1 MKTMKLLF
9 LFLLGALSMQA
20 QESEEG
26 YFEGTVI
33 NQDGQPIQGANVC
46 IYRPN
51 YETGVNDVEYYATTD
66 ADGHYSIRVEEVND
80 IYYQFSIKA
89 EGFPSYLQ
97 EYPFSLRKNFHGGY
111 PAPQEV
117 IALWNRLDY
126 KKDQKATIIL
136 PEVPDP
142 SLGRYYRMDHLDGFT
157 VVFEREFEPKAN
169 VPYVIFPNS
178 DFSIDLTQYDLDNL
192 PEPGFI
198 PFFAD
203 SDEPSGIYGTYT
215 NTDLFGRRFCL
226 LDETSDCG
234 LDGDVRR
241 VGAFRAYLVGSYHY
255 TSDFGTDEN
264 LFDSVDYY
272 PFLKEGKTWNVVS
285 LRPVDSAE
293 TDTTDYYDILGRKGR
308 VNQRISY
315 VIDGDTVIGGVTYK
329 KLLSNGY
336 FAGGLREEDGRVY
349 GCGWSQ
355 TQSSD
360 EKLLYDF
367 NAQIGDVFMNG
378 NGSEKLQVNHVLKV
392 DVNGQSRRCLEMYHY
407 YVGNG
412 VEYYS
417 GGKDY
422 WIEGVGCTGSL
433 IDPFWWGTL
442 SSAYP
447 LLLSCYEDGECIY
460 TCEDFNNQIN
470 SMPDIAYRPF
480 IEEGKVWKV
489 GTIPSSLDSPVQIV
503 DCYYLDGDTIIDGK
517 TYKQMMRQRYISPDY
532 PDYDYLS
539 QQPSLSK
546 VGAWYEEDQ
555 KVYFY
560 DEDHQVVQLKYDFSL
575 GANEKLDFLNG
586 KFVIGPRQTGL
597 EGFKG
602 VYRDILMYGDEGDNP
617 FYTTWLEGVGG
628 IDGPTRNAYPED
640 ADSVPEFLMSC
651 SVGDEVIYLND
662 KYEDGASLDV
672 AGARKDRFDFTHT
685 VKVEPKTPRRRSQGQ
700 EPLYGEYN
708 NLQLDIHLDLLDDA
722 YLVCITDES
731 GKAVYQKAVN
741 AGNIV
746 GLNIDIS
753 AYAKGRYT
761 VTVENSLETFTGEF
775 EVQTTGVTEVIYNK
789 VKASNTIF
797 NLQGQRISSLQKG
810 LNIVN
815 GRKVVIK

>member
-1 MKTMKLLF
+1 MEKVTKSIIAMKKLLF
-9 LFLLGALSMQA
+9 LLTLMLSPVLVSA
-20 QESEEG
+20 SDS
-26 YFEGTVI
+26 FEINGIYYELFANNKTATVVPSP
-33 NQDGQPIQGANVC
+33 D
-46 IYRPN
+46 
-51 YETGVNDVEYYATTD
+51 
-66 ADGHYSIRVEEVND
+66 HYSGDIVIPENVTYNGDSYQVVEIGNSAFYD
-80 IYYQFSIKA
+80 CNLISITIPNSVTSIGNYA
-89 EGFPSYLQ
+89 FHGCSVLTSVTVLNPTPTEITQDVFTS
-97 EYPFSLRKNFHGGY
+97 RKNATLY
-111 PAPQEV
+111 VPA
-117 IALWNRLDY
+117 A
-126 KKDQKATIIL
+126 
-136 PEVPDP
+136 
-142 SLGRYYRMDHLDGFT
+142 
-157 VVFEREFEPKAN
+157 
-169 VPYVIFPNS
+169 
-178 DFSIDLTQYDLDNL
+178 SIDAYRNVS
-192 PEPGFI
+192 PWNE
-198 PFFAD
+198 
-203 SDEPSGIYGTYT
+203 
-215 NTDLFGRRFCL
+215 
-226 LDETSDCG
+226 
-234 LDGDVRR
+234 
-241 VGAFRAYLVGSYHY
+241 FRAIVPIEDQVAYR
-255 TSDFGTDEN
+255 
-264 LFDSVDYY
+264 
-272 PFLKEGKTWNVVS
+272 PFLKEGKTWNVVG

-293 TDTTDYYDILGRKGR
+293 TDTTNYYDILGRRGR

-489 GTIPSSLDSPVQIV
+489 GTIPSSIDSPVQIV

-532 PDYDYLS
+532 PDYEYLS

-602 VYRDILMYGDEGDNP
+602 VYRDIMMYGDEGDNP

-628 IDGPTRNAYPED
+628 IDGPTRNVCDPMLD
-640 ADSVPEFLMSC
+640 DPIPEFLMSC

-662 KYEDGASLDV
+662 KYEDGASLDA

-685 VKVEPKTPRRRSQGQ
+685 VKVEPKTPRRSQGQ

-731 GKAVYQKAVN
+731 GKAVYQKAIN

-775 EVQTTGVTEVIYNK
+775 EVQTTGVTEVSYNNK

-797 NLQGQRISSLQKG
+797 NLQGQRISSMQKG

-815 GRKVVIK
+815 GRKVVTK